1 VKCLRR
7 KALWSALL
15 AFVILATLPVVAQTA
30 SSSLRGTVLEEDG
43 KPSVGAIV
51 QARSIATGAVQVV
64 TTDESGR
71 YILQALPVGQWTVV
85 ARSTAGAVSESVQ
98 VELHLQGAPIQNLT
112 VGGGLTERVA
122 VTAAARIIDRKETG
136 GKLRIDAEK
145 VSVLPSAG
153 RVFTDLALLDS
164 SVRPAAEGAFLGEA
178 GSVFVVNGASGRSN
192 SFLVDGLDNND
203 LTSGTSLSSF
213 FSQQVI
219 QEFVLL
225 THRYSP
231 EFGRATGGVLN
242 IVTKQGGN
250 ESRHEGFYEG
260 AIGSWS
266 ESGSFIES
274 LPAGSPPLAGSSRT
288 KTEQYTVGFNFGGAF
303 KKDRAFYFGAYEHS
317 KIDKL
322 IGYTGI
328 DRNGVPGGRF
338 VAPGTG
344 DNFFV
349 RTDFNLGDNRRLM
362 IRASYDDRETA
373 GVNVG
378 GLYTPEAGFEIDEKD
393 VGLAVSLTAIASPSA
408 VSETRFAFSQSTFNQ
423 FANSELSGVTRP
435 GGIFGGNPL
444 NTQLRDETKFQF
456 VENITWT
463 RGSHTLKFGMDIT
476 HSRIQLDAR
485 FNPNGGF
492 LYGSDEP
499 FEPGDCGNIN
509 ISDVINADRPDGTG
523 TYPFVPC
530 PNGDPNADLDGDG
543 ILNEPAKITTY
554 PVVFSYVFGQP
565 SSRFD
570 DTKYG
575 FFAQDSWQVTPEVF
589 FEYGVRYD
597 YSTYRLPESAAVESA
612 LIPNGGAGT
621 DGNNIAPRVGFT
633 WTPDV
638 TGGAVIR
645 GGVGLFYDKLVLAFP
660 AVSAVTSGTEI
671 GLFFPRGFAIELT
684 EQDIEERGID
694 AILPELFF
702 LPELTLRFSTTTKL
716 ETPYAVQ
723 GNVGIDIP
731 TGRHGAFRANLTRSQ
746 GYRQPLL
753 KDLNPVIGLF
763 LPGQGS
769 CPDRLDPS
777 LGEGIPCHGNDPSL
791 GSIAALATEGRSWYS
806 GLDVGWRYR
815 GGSSWVD
822 ASYTLSRAEDTG
834 FDPLKGGISLPQDS
848 ENFVVTER
856 GRADGDRKHRVV
868 VSGDT
873 PIGAGFRLSGVMTWS
888 SGLVFN
894 VTSGTDINVDGILTD
909 RPEGVARNA
918 GEDTDL
924 AAINTFR
931 ISDQN
936 PNDLTRVPIS
946 GLEEPTFT
954 QLDVRIHRQFAFRD
968 GRATGEV
975 YLQVFNLLDR
985 ENIGLID
992 GRIVSEN
999 FGNGITLAGP
1009 PRTVVA
1015 GFKVSY

>member
-1 VKCLRR
+1 MKCLRR

-15 AFVILATLPVVAQTA
+15 ASVILATLPVVAQTA

-51 QARSIATGAVQVV
+51 QARSIATGAVRVA

-250 ESRHEGFYEG
+250 ESRHEGFFEG

-575 FFAQDSWQVTPEVF
+575 FFALDDQVDVVAAEFDDLEDARDGPDAIEPTRLGIVIGRVALGDDRDELALANDVVEQVESLSPTNGDGHDRVREQHAVAQWQDPDLLRHLEGLGLARLAHRVS
-589 FEYGVRYD
+589 
-597 YSTYRLPESAAVESA
+597 YSKTLEQEHFSFLKYSAARARRPVAALPGIPLNSGDFDLDLTRFCRFGPGDPDFQDPVLVSRGNAARVDRFGQQEAPDEAAVAPLAAVGLPLFLVADAFAGQDQGVVLDLHVERFA
-612 LIPNGGAGT
+612 LDPGNLGAEDQVIVLIEDVHRRRPGAGT
-621 DGNNIAPRVGFT
+621 
-633 WTPDV
+633 
-638 TGGAVIR
+638 
-645 GGVGLFYDKLVLAFP
+645 
-660 AVSAVTSGTEI
+660 
-671 GLFFPRGFAIELT
+671 
-684 EQDIEERGID
+684 Q
-694 AILPELFF
+694 
-702 LPELTLRFSTTTKL
+702 
-716 ETPYAVQ
+716 
-723 GNVGIDIP
+723 
-731 TGRHGAFRANLTRSQ
+731 
-746 GYRQPLL
+746 
-753 KDLNPVIGLF
+753 
-763 LPGQGS
+763 
-769 CPDRLDPS
+769 
-777 LGEGIPCHGNDPSL
+777 
-791 GSIAALATEGRSWYS
+791 
-806 GLDVGWRYR
+806 
-815 GGSSWVD
+815 
-822 ASYTLSRAEDTG
+822 
-834 FDPLKGGISLPQDS
+834 
-848 ENFVVTER
+848 
-856 GRADGDRKHRVV
+856 
-868 VSGDT
+868 
-873 PIGAGFRLSGVMTWS
+873 
-888 SGLVFN
+888 
-894 VTSGTDINVDGILTD
+894 
-909 RPEGVARNA
+909 
-918 GEDTDL
+918 
-924 AAINTFR
+924 
-931 ISDQN
+931 
-936 PNDLTRVPIS
+936 
-946 GLEEPTFT
+946 
-954 QLDVRIHRQFAFRD
+954 
-968 GRATGEV
+968 
-975 YLQVFNLLDR
+975 
-985 ENIGLID
+985 
-992 GRIVSEN
+992 VSERIPVN
-999 FGNGITLAGP
+999 
-1009 PRTVVA
+1009 
-1015 GFKVSY
+1015 